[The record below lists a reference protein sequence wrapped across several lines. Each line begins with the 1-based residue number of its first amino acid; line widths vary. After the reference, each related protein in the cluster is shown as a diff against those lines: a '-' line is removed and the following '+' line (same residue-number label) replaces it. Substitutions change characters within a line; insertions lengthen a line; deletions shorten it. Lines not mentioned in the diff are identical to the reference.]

1 MLKTAVALSIILGFL
16 SQEFLGLAS
25 GGLVSAGYL
34 AFYFN
39 QPYRIIST
47 LVLAIIV
54 FLAVKGLEQVLFIY
68 GRRRFACC
76 VLLGIIFAWILNEV
90 IVSINF
96 VYQDL
101 RIVGYVVPGL
111 IANDMLKQGILKT
124 LAVLLIIGISIVLL
138 HLAGAF

>member
-1 MLKTAVALSIILGFL
+1 MLKTAVALSIILGFM

-54 FLAVKGLEQVLFIY
+54 YFSVKLLEQFLFIY

-76 VLLGIIFAWILNEV
+76 VLLGIIYAWLLSFAA
-90 IVSINF
+90 S
-96 VYQDL
+96 DL
-101 RIVGYVVPGL
+101 RAIGYIVPGL
-111 IANDMLKQGILKT
+111 IANDMLKQGIFKT
-124 LAVLLIIGISIVLL
+124 VAVLLIIGISITLL
-138 HLAGAF
+138 HLAGVF

>member
-1 MLKTAVALSIILGFL
+1 MLKTAVALSIILGFM

-47 LVLAIIV
+47 LVLAIV
-54 FLAVKGLEQVLFIY
+54 VYFSVKLLEQFLFIY

-76 VLLGIIFAWILNEV
+76 VLLGIIYAWLL
-90 IVSINF
+90 SF
-96 VYQDL
+96 VASDL
-101 RIVGYVVPGL
+101 RAIGYVVPGL
-111 IANDMLKQGILKT
+111 IANDMLKQGIFKT
-124 LAVLLIIGISIVLL
+124 VAVLLIIGISITLL
-138 HLAGAF
+138 HLAGVF

>member
-1 MLKTAVALSIILGFL
+1 MLKTAVALSIILGFM

-39 QPYRIIST
+39 QPYRTIST

-54 FLAVKGLEQVLFIY
+54 YFSVKLLEQFLFIY

-76 VLLGIIFAWILNEV
+76 VLLGIIYAWLLSFAA
-90 IVSINF
+90 S
-96 VYQDL
+96 DL
-101 RIVGYVVPGL
+101 RAIGYIVPGL
-111 IANDMLKQGILKT
+111 IANDMLKQGIFKT
-124 LAVLLIIGISIVLL
+124 VAVLLIIGISITLL
-138 HLAGAF
+138 HLAGVF

>member
-16 SQEFLGLAS
+16 SQDFLGLAS

-47 LVLAIIV
+47 LALAIV
-54 FLAVKGLEQVLFIY
+54 VYLTVKLLEHFLFIY

-76 VLLGIIFAWILNEV
+76 VLLGIIYAWLL
-90 IVSINF
+90 SF
-96 VYQDL
+96 VATDL
-101 RIVGYVVPGL
+101 RAIGYVVPGL
-111 IANDMLKQGILKT
+111 IANDMLKQGVFKT

-138 HLAGAF
+138 HLAGVF

>member
-1 MLKTAVALSIILGFL
+1 MLKTAIALSIILGFV

-47 LVLAIIV
+47 LCLAIIV
-54 FLAVKGLEQVLFIY
+54 CLLVKLLENYLFIY
-68 GRRRFACC
+68 GRRRFALC
-76 VLLGIIFAWILNEV
+76 VLLGLSLATLV
-90 IVSINF
+90 SSLVYKTSINL
-96 VYQDL
+96 DL
-101 RIVGYVVPGL
+101 RAIGYVVPGL
-111 IANDMLKQGILKT
+111 IANDMLKQGIFKT
-124 LAVLLIIGISIVLL
+124 LAILLIIGISIVLL

>member
-16 SQEFLGLAS
+16 SQEFLGLSS

-90 IVSINF
+90 IVSMNF

>member
-1 MLKTAVALSIILGFL
+1 MLKTAVALSIILGFM

-47 LVLAIIV
+47 LVLAIV
-54 FLAVKGLEQVLFIY
+54 VYFSVKLLEQFLFIY

-76 VLLGIIFAWILNEV
+76 VLLGIIYAWLLSFAA
-90 IVSINF
+90 S
-96 VYQDL
+96 DL
-101 RIVGYVVPGL
+101 RAIGYIVPGL
-111 IANDMLKQGILKT
+111 IANDMLKQGIFKT
-124 LAVLLIIGISIVLL
+124 VAVLLIIGISITLL
-138 HLAGAF
+138 HLAGVF